1 MNIKKMS
8 IFFLAA
14 LVSATTFLS
23 CNVKEDNGGGSD
35 KEPEKPTLTEIKFK
49 AELPDAPAG
58 FKTTWSAGDEIVVYS
73 VKGNFTSKETMKAT
87 DVTSDG
93 KTATFVSSGKLLKEA
108 EYFYGM
114 LKDCGI
120 KGFKLKQY
128 WSTDNMDRCRDAVP
142 SVTVAGCDI
151 NDMTLKFR
159 NIFAL
164 LQVTVTNPDTKYVR
178 VSGNNGEVI
187 NKNAFI
193 AFTDYTLSDNP
204 SPDFESTVSIRKY
217 VNGAGTY
224 YIGLRPDLL
233 LNSGYTIVAC
243 DASDNVIGRVA
254 SYETLETE
262 PGKVY
267 NAGEI
272 EAPRELSPVF
282 DESKIAL
289 SLAAISDVHIEG
301 SSDAYANK
309 FTSALNQLKVKAAES
324 DANGIDGVMVVGDLI
339 QRAEITMAQNF
350 KALYED
356 VFKPTE
362 VPMIYTIGNHDMNPK
377 YDWTPSTVAQSV
389 AMSNTFG
396 EEYFKTDIDN
406 TMRNNYEARHCVIG
420 GYHILAVTPNG
431 DQPITYSPN
440 VITWLDQQL
449 EAITKTDPNRY
460 VIVLTHPM
468 IYNTIYGSLLG
479 EEGGIW
485 TSTLPNYWATRV
497 LTGVLEKY
505 PQVVTFHGHL
515 HFPIND
521 PRSLWQ
527 GKWTALGCGS
537 TRYMAIEPAGWEGI
551 SSTPTVMND
560 ANNFSQ
566 GYLVQFDVNGN
577 MRIVKMDFFNNGTIG
592 EPYVMQYPDAA
603 GANLAKYNNVTR
615 KAANQAP
622 TMSTIEAKDVKD
634 TDAASVTF
642 AAGKDDE
649 FVHHYIVTLSKA
661 GNVVATKKILADFYL
676 HPNTSEMKSSWT
688 YGFGALESGQYTVS
702 VVAVDSWD
710 AESAPVTA
718 TFNCGDVTPSE
729 KIDKWVDDAAGSQAI
744 SASGTPTGGDGW
756 LTYADGKVSWTANT
770 TGHPRTSTLTFENGS
785 SFKLT
790 QIAPADF
797 KGGWKFTSKI
807 FAGAGASAKAADPGV
822 MSVTFV
828 DPLKPATLKDVD
840 GVEHTN
846 NIGLKGLFF
855 DTILDACVDIN
866 YEAETARIGFFLDA
880 RDGSGQAVNG
890 KYAAYIPGIATRTDK
905 AWASPWQ
912 YAETELGD
920 PDYVWFWFTIS
931 EDFNTIMYT
940 NRTEKTP
947 VEFQT
952 LTQYSNK
959 TMNQICAI
967 SVVLSDTNVFNHSTV
982 STTGNKG
989 IGVYT
994 NVFQCNPKGNV
1005 GEFFT
1010 RK

>member
-8 IFFLAA
+8 IFILAA

-93 KTATFVSSGKLLKEA
+93 KIATFVSTGKLLKEA

-142 SVTVAGCDI
+142 SVTVAGCDK
-151 NDMTLKFR
+151 NDMTLKFQ
-159 NIFAL
+159 NMFSL
-164 LQVTVTNPDTKYVR
+164 LSVTVTNPDTKYVK

-193 AFTDYTLSDNP
+193 AFADYTLSDNP

-224 YIGLRPDLL
+224 HIGLRPDLL

-389 AMSNTFG
+389 AIANTFG
-396 EEYFKTDIDN
+396 DEYFKTDIDN

-449 EAITKTDPNRY
+449 DAITKTDPNRY

-479 EEGGIW
+479 EDGGVW

-505 PQVVTFHGHL
+505 PQVVSFHGHL

-622 TMSTIEAKDVKD
+622 TMSSIEAKDVKD
-634 TDAASVTF
+634 NEAASVTF

-649 FVHHYIVTLSKA
+649 FVHHYVITLSKG

-688 YGFGALESGQYTVS
+688 YGFGTLSESGQYTVS

-710 AESAPVTA
+710 AESAPVSA

-729 KIDKWVDDAAGSQAI
+729 KVELWEDDKSGSRELSGPVADNGKTAGV
-744 SASGTPTGGDGW
+744 GGW
-756 LTYADGKVSWTANT
+756 LSYKDGVASWTENT
-770 TGHPRTSTLTFENGS
+770 TGAPRTATLELSNGS
-785 SFKLT
+785 KITVNPVEAKDLAGNYTFYNYSFKATGVSNTKIVNNDKRQHETTVEFKAVENPEILNGHVHNLDLVGLYLDFAVPASLEIVDGTPVIYTYMSLDYQKVSNGSEVACITELT
-790 QIAPADF
+790 NTTGYG
-797 KGGWKFTSKI
+797 KGY
-807 FAGAGASAKAADPGV
+807 FA
-822 MSVTFV
+822 
-828 DPLKPATLKDVD
+828 PLKFGVD
-840 GVEHTN
+840 GCNHAW
-846 NIGLKGLFF
+846 IGWG
-855 DTILDACVDIN
+855 VDDI
-866 YEAETARIGFFLDA
+866 F
-880 RDGSGQAVNG
+880 GSP
-890 KYAAYIPGIATRTDK
+890 K
-905 AWASPWQ
+905 
-912 YAETELGD
+912 
-920 PDYVWFWFTIS
+920 F
-931 EDFNTIMYT
+931 
-940 NRTEKTP
+940 
-947 VEFQT
+947 
-952 LTQYSNK
+952 
-959 TMNQICAI
+959 
-967 SVVLSDTNVFNHSTV
+967 
-982 STTGNKG
+982 G
-989 IGVYT
+989 IGTGAQRLVSEGMYCCGFSFVTKGYKEDGYT
-994 NVFQCNPKGNV
+994 TIYQFNYNNKWTYNGTNGGGYFAK
-1005 GEFFT
+1005 
-1010 RK
+1010 K

>member
-14 LVSATTFLS
+14 LVFATTFLS

-114 LKDCGI
+114 LKDCGV

-142 SVTVAGCDI
+142 SVTVAGCDK
-151 NDMTLKFR
+151 NDMTLKFQ
-159 NIFAL
+159 NMFSL
-164 LQVTVTNPDTKYVR
+164 LSVTVTNPDTKYVR

-193 AFTDYTLSDNP
+193 AFADYTLSDNP

-224 YIGLRPDLL
+224 HIGLRPDLL

-243 DASDNVIGRVA
+243 DASDNVIGRIA
-254 SYETLETE
+254 SYETLETQ

-309 FTSALNQLKVKAAES
+309 FTAALNQLKAKAAEN
-324 DANGIDGVMVVGDLI
+324 DANGIDGVLVAGDLI
-339 QRAEITMAQNF
+339 QKAEVTMAQNF
-350 KALYED
+350 KALYEE
-356 VFKPTE
+356 VFNPTD
-362 VPMIYTIGNHDMNPK
+362 VPMIYTVGNHDMNPK

-389 AMSNTFG
+389 AMANTFG
-396 EEYFKTDIDN
+396 DEYFKTDIDN

-449 EAITKTDPNRY
+449 DAITKTDPNRY

-479 EEGGIW
+479 EDGGVW

-505 PQVVTFHGHL
+505 PQVVSFHGHL

-615 KAANQAP
+615 KATNQAP
-622 TMSTIEAKDVKD
+622 TMSTIDVKDVKEAE
-634 TDAASVTF
+634 TASVTF

-676 HPNTSEMKSSWT
+676 HPKTSEMKSSWT
-688 YGFGALESGQYTVS
+688 VDFGTLSESGQYTVT

-710 AESAPVTA
+710 AESAPVSA

-729 KIDKWVDDAAGSQAI
+729 KVELWENDKSGSRELSGPVADNGKTAGV
-744 SASGTPTGGDGW
+744 GGW
-756 LTYADGKVSWTANT
+756 LSYKDGVASWTENT
-770 TGHPRTSTLTFENGS
+770 TGAPRTATLELSNGS
-785 SFKLT
+785 KITVNQVEAKDLAGNYTFYNYSFKTTGVSNTTIVNQNGRQHETAVEFKTVASPETINGHVHNLDLVGLYLDFAVPASFEIVNGTPVLYTYMSLDYQKVSNGTEVACITQLT
-790 QIAPADF
+790 NTVTY
-797 KGGWKFTSKI
+797 GSHN
-807 FAGAGASAKAADPGV
+807 FA
-822 MSVTFV
+822 
-828 DPLKPATLKDVD
+828 PLKFGVNDCNYAWIGWGLYDVF
-840 GVEHTN
+840 GTPKF
-846 NIGLKGLFF
+846 GLGTGDQRLVS
-855 DTILDACVDIN
+855 TGMYCC
-866 YEAETARIGFFLDA
+866 GFSFVV
-880 RDGSGQAVNG
+880 RGYAVG
-890 KYAAYIPGIATRTDK
+890 KYA
-905 AWASPWQ
+905 
-912 YAETELGD
+912 
-920 PDYVWFWFTIS
+920 TIYQ
-931 EDFNTIMYT
+931 FNYNNSWTYNGT
-940 NRTEKTP
+940 
-947 VEFQT
+947 
-952 LTQYSNK
+952 
-959 TMNQICAI
+959 
-967 SVVLSDTNVFNHSTV
+967 
-982 STTGNKG
+982 KG
-989 IGVYT
+989 GGY
-994 NVFQCNPKGNV
+994 FAK
-1005 GEFFT
+1005 
-1010 RK
+1010 K

>member
-1 MNIKKMS
+1 MS

-114 LKDCGI
+114 LKDCGV

-142 SVTVAGCDI
+142 SVTVAGCDK
-151 NDMTLKFR
+151 NDMTLKFQ
-159 NIFAL
+159 NMFSL
-164 LQVTVTNPDTKYVR
+164 LSVTVTNPDTKYVR

-193 AFTDYTLSDNP
+193 AFADYTLSDNP

-224 YIGLRPDLL
+224 HIGLRPDLL

-243 DASDNVIGRVA
+243 DASDNVIGRIA
-254 SYETLETE
+254 SYETLETQ

-389 AMSNTFG
+389 AMANTFG
-396 EEYFKTDIDN
+396 DEYFKTDIDN

-449 EAITKTDPNRY
+449 DAITKTDPNRY

-479 EEGGIW
+479 EDGGVW

-505 PQVVTFHGHL
+505 PQVVSFHGHL

-577 MRIVKMDFFNNGTIG
+577 MRIVRMDFFNNGTIG

>member
-1 MNIKKMS
+1 MS

-114 LKDCGI
+114 LKDCGV

-142 SVTVAGCDI
+142 SVTVAGCDK
-151 NDMTLKFR
+151 NDMTLKFQ
-159 NIFAL
+159 NMFSL
-164 LQVTVTNPDTKYVR
+164 LSVTVTNPDTKYVR

-193 AFTDYTLSDNP
+193 AFADYTLSDNP

-224 YIGLRPDLL
+224 HIGLRPDLL

-243 DASDNVIGRVA
+243 DASDNVIGRIA
-254 SYETLETE
+254 SYETLETQ

-309 FTSALNQLKVKAAES
+309 FTSALNQFKVKAAES

-389 AMSNTFG
+389 AMANTFG
-396 EEYFKTDIDN
+396 DEYFKTDIDN

-449 EAITKTDPNRY
+449 DAITKTDPNRY

-479 EEGGIW
+479 EDGGVW

-505 PQVVTFHGHL
+505 PQVVSFHGHL

-551 SSTPTVMND
+551 SNTPTVMND

-634 TDAASVTF
+634 NEAASVTF

-649 FVHHYIVTLSKA
+649 FVHHYVITLSKG

-676 HPNTSEMKSSWT
+676 HPKTSEMKSSWT
-688 YGFGALESGQYTVS
+688 VDFGTLSESGQYTVT

-710 AESAPVTA
+710 AESAPVSA

-729 KIDKWVDDAAGSQAI
+729 KVELWENDKSGSRELSGPVADNGKTAGV
-744 SASGTPTGGDGW
+744 GGW
-756 LTYADGKVSWTANT
+756 LSYKDGVASWTENT
-770 TGHPRTSTLTFENGS
+770 TGAPRTATLELSNGS
-785 SFKLT
+785 KITVNQVEAKDLAGNYTFYNYSFKATGVSNTKIVNNDKRQHETTVEFKAVENPEILNGHVHNLDLVGLYLDFAVPASLEIVDGTPVIYTYMSLDYQKVSNGSEVACITELT
-790 QIAPADF
+790 NTTGYG
-797 KGGWKFTSKI
+797 KGY
-807 FAGAGASAKAADPGV
+807 FA
-822 MSVTFV
+822 
-828 DPLKPATLKDVD
+828 PLKFGVD
-840 GVEHTN
+840 GCNHAW
-846 NIGLKGLFF
+846 IGWG
-855 DTILDACVDIN
+855 VDDI
-866 YEAETARIGFFLDA
+866 F
-880 RDGSGQAVNG
+880 GSP
-890 KYAAYIPGIATRTDK
+890 K
-905 AWASPWQ
+905 
-912 YAETELGD
+912 
-920 PDYVWFWFTIS
+920 F
-931 EDFNTIMYT
+931 
-940 NRTEKTP
+940 
-947 VEFQT
+947 
-952 LTQYSNK
+952 
-959 TMNQICAI
+959 
-967 SVVLSDTNVFNHSTV
+967 
-982 STTGNKG
+982 G
-989 IGVYT
+989 IGTGAQRLVSEGMYCCGFSFVTKGYKEGGYT
-994 NVFQCNPKGNV
+994 TIYQFNYNNKWTYNGTNGGGYFAK
-1005 GEFFT
+1005 
-1010 RK
+1010 K

>member
-114 LKDCGI
+114 LKDCGV

-142 SVTVAGCDI
+142 SVTVAGCDK
-151 NDMTLKFR
+151 NDMTLKFQ
-159 NIFAL
+159 NMFSL
-164 LQVTVTNPDTKYVR
+164 LSVTVTNPDTKYVR

-193 AFTDYTLSDNP
+193 AFADYTLSDNP

-224 YIGLRPDLL
+224 HIGLRPDLL

-243 DASDNVIGRVA
+243 DASDNVIGRIA
-254 SYETLETE
+254 SYETLETQ

-309 FTSALNQLKVKAAES
+309 FTAALNQLKAKAAEN
-324 DANGIDGVMVVGDLI
+324 DANGIDGVLVAGDLI
-339 QRAEITMAQNF
+339 QKAEVTMAQNF
-350 KALYED
+350 KALYEE
-356 VFKPTE
+356 VFNPTD

-389 AMSNTFG
+389 AMANTFG
-396 EEYFKTDIDN
+396 DEYFKTDIDN

-449 EAITKTDPNRY
+449 DAITKTDPNRY

-479 EEGGIW
+479 EDGGVW

-505 PQVVTFHGHL
+505 PQVVSFHGHL

-577 MRIVKMDFFNNGTIG
+577 MRIVRMDFFNNGTIG

-710 AESAPVTA
+710 AESAPVTV

-729 KIDKWVDDAAGSQAI
+729 KVELWENDKSGSRELSGPVADNGKTAGV
-744 SASGTPTGGDGW
+744 GGW
-756 LTYADGKVSWTANT
+756 LSYKDGVASWTENT
-770 TGHPRTSTLTFENGS
+770 TGAPRTATLELSNGS
-785 SFKLT
+785 KITVNQVEAKDLAGNYTFYNYSFKSTGVSNTTIVNQNGRQHETAVEFKTVASPETINGHVHNLDLVGLYLDFAVPASFEIVNGTPVLYTYMSLDYQKVSNGTEVACITQLT
-790 QIAPADF
+790 NTVTYGSHNFAPLKFGVNDCNYAWIGWGLYDVF
-797 KGGWKFTSKI
+797 GTPKFGLGTGDQRLVSTGMYCCGFSFVVRGYAVDKYATIYQFNYNNSWTYNGTKGGGY
-807 FAGAGASAKAADPGV
+807 FAK
-822 MSVTFV
+822 
-828 DPLKPATLKDVD
+828 K
-840 GVEHTN
+840 
-846 NIGLKGLFF
+846 
-855 DTILDACVDIN
+855 
-866 YEAETARIGFFLDA
+866 
-880 RDGSGQAVNG
+880 
-890 KYAAYIPGIATRTDK
+890 
-905 AWASPWQ
+905 
-912 YAETELGD
+912 
-920 PDYVWFWFTIS
+920 
-931 EDFNTIMYT
+931 
-940 NRTEKTP
+940 
-947 VEFQT
+947 
-952 LTQYSNK
+952 
-959 TMNQICAI
+959 
-967 SVVLSDTNVFNHSTV
+967 
-982 STTGNKG
+982 
-989 IGVYT
+989 
-994 NVFQCNPKGNV
+994 
-1005 GEFFT
+1005 
-1010 RK
+1010 

>member
-1 MNIKKMS
+1 MS

-114 LKDCGI
+114 LKDCGV

-142 SVTVAGCDI
+142 SVTVAGCDK
-151 NDMTLKFR
+151 NDMTLKFQ
-159 NIFAL
+159 NMFSL
-164 LQVTVTNPDTKYVR
+164 LSVTVTNPDTKYVR

-193 AFTDYTLSDNP
+193 AFADYTLSDNP

-224 YIGLRPDLL
+224 HIGLRPDLL

-243 DASDNVIGRVA
+243 DASDNVIGRIA
-254 SYETLETE
+254 SYETLETQ

-309 FTSALNQLKVKAAES
+309 FTAALNQLKAKAAEN
-324 DANGIDGVMVVGDLI
+324 DANGIDGVLVAGDLI
-339 QRAEITMAQNF
+339 QKAEVTMAQNF
-350 KALYED
+350 KALYEE
-356 VFKPTE
+356 VFNPTD
-362 VPMIYTIGNHDMNPK
+362 VPMIYTVGNHDMNPK

-389 AMSNTFG
+389 AMANTFG
-396 EEYFKTDIDN
+396 DDYFKTDIDN

-449 EAITKTDPNRY
+449 DAITKTDPNRY

-479 EEGGIW
+479 EDGGVW

-505 PQVVTFHGHL
+505 PQVVSFHGHL

-634 TDAASVTF
+634 NEAASVTF

-649 FVHHYIVTLSKA
+649 FVHHYLVTLSKA

-676 HPNTSEMKSSWT
+676 HPKTSEMKSSWT
-688 YGFGALESGQYTVS
+688 VDFGTLSESGQYTVT

-710 AESAPVTA
+710 AESAPVSA

-729 KIDKWVDDAAGSQAI
+729 KVELWEDDKSGSRELSGPVADNGKTAGV
-744 SASGTPTGGDGW
+744 GGW
-756 LTYADGKVSWTANT
+756 LSYKDGVAYWTENT
-770 TGHPRTSTLTFENGS
+770 TGAPRTATLELSNGS
-785 SFKLT
+785 KITVNQVEAKDLAGNYTFYNYSFKATGVSNTKIVNNDKRQHETTVEFKAVENPEILNGHVHNLDLVGMYLDFAVPASLEIVDGTPVIYTYMSLDYQKVSNGSEVACITELT
-790 QIAPADF
+790 NTTGYG
-797 KGGWKFTSKI
+797 KGY
-807 FAGAGASAKAADPGV
+807 FA
-822 MSVTFV
+822 
-828 DPLKPATLKDVD
+828 PLKFGVD
-840 GVEHTN
+840 GCNHAWIGWGVDDIFGSPKFGLGTGAQRLVSEGMYCCGFSFVTKGYKEGGYTTIYQFNYNNKWTYNGTN
-846 NIGLKGLFF
+846 GGGYFAK
-855 DTILDACVDIN
+855 
-866 YEAETARIGFFLDA
+866 
-880 RDGSGQAVNG
+880 
-890 KYAAYIPGIATRTDK
+890 K
-905 AWASPWQ
+905 
-912 YAETELGD
+912 
-920 PDYVWFWFTIS
+920 
-931 EDFNTIMYT
+931 
-940 NRTEKTP
+940 
-947 VEFQT
+947 
-952 LTQYSNK
+952 
-959 TMNQICAI
+959 
-967 SVVLSDTNVFNHSTV
+967 
-982 STTGNKG
+982 
-989 IGVYT
+989 
-994 NVFQCNPKGNV
+994 
-1005 GEFFT
+1005 
-1010 RK
+1010 